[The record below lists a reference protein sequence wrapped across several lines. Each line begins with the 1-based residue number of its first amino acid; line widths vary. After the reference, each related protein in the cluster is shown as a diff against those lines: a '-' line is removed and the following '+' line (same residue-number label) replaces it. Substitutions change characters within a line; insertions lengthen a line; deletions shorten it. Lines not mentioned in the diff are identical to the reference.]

1 MLAFLAEHVLEIVFG
16 LISAGALAFCKYMH
30 KQLKNYKILVE
41 EKKNDQIE
49 ETIESRL
56 EPIQQEIEELRKYI
70 REVGAVEKTHMD
82 LIISSYRFRLVQ
94 LCKEFLRQEY
104 MTEAQYEQLS
114 EFYKLYHGL
123 GGNGQAEEYYNRV
136 IKLPIHG
143 IEG

>member
-30 KQLKNYKILVE
+30 KQLKNYKALLE
-41 EKKNDQIE
+41 EKKSDQLE

-56 EPIQQEIEELRKYI
+56 EPIQHEIEELRKYI

-94 LCKEFLRQEY
+94 LCKEFLRQGY
-104 MTEAQYEQLS
+104 MTGAQYEQLS

-123 GGNGQAEEYYNRV
+123 GGNGQAEDFYNRV
-136 IKLPIHG
+136 MKLPIHE
-143 IEG
+143 IEE